1 MRRLMPI
8 ILISAALLSCGDRRP
23 APVPRPVAYP
33 RIADPGA
40 VYAAVDSLPLRFE
53 TNAAATISRPRP
65 GWIDIS
71 YPAWHVTVHV
81 TLTPVPAADIDGVT
95 ANRTERMALN
105 MADGAA
111 AEEISLTSGQFRA
124 VLLRSPESRATPL
137 QFIATDDS
145 AWVVS
150 GSAFFDNI
158 PPDAPIDSLAPVV
171 GYLERDLR
179 HTLTTISSR

>member
-1 MRRLMPI
+1 
-8 ILISAALLSCGDRRP
+8 
-23 APVPRPVAYP
+23 
-33 RIADPGA
+33 
-40 VYAAVDSLPLRFE
+40 
-53 TNAAATISRPRP
+53 
-65 GWIDIS
+65 
-71 YPAWHVTVHV
+71 
-81 TLTPVPAADIDGVT
+81 
-95 ANRTERMALN
+95 MALN